1 MASSGAPPPSFICP
15 LTLELMVDPVTAAD
29 GHSYESAA
37 IKQWL
42 QSSALSPL
50 TGKTLPNKKLTRS
63 PRAAQ
68 RDRRVAGRIG
78 VVAVEA
84 ARRAAPAMPSGSA
97 LKLIVLGDAGVGKTA
112 SCTGSRSA
120 RSTR

>member
-1 MASSGAPPPSFICP
+1 MIAASFADSAPHSNRPDVPREPMSEHRAPPPSFICP

-50 TGKTLPNKKLTRS
+50 TGKVSRVTALP
-63 PRAAQ
+63 PAAAL
-68 RDRRVAGRIG
+68 RGRV
-78 VVAVEA
+78 
-84 ARRAAPAMPSGSA
+84 
-97 LKLIVLGDAGVGKTA
+97 
-112 SCTGSRSA
+112 
-120 RSTR
+120 

>member
-1 MASSGAPPPSFICP
+1 MGATATHAVFRVVDSDADGGTSKSAPPSVVREPIAMTEHRAPPPSFICP

-50 TGKTLPNKKLTRS
+50 TTSRNAGKGF
-63 PRAAQ
+63 
-68 RDRRVAGRIG
+68 GRERFSHI
-78 VVAVEA
+78 
-84 ARRAAPAMPSGSA
+84 SS
-97 LKLIVLGDAGVGKTA
+97 LSSNA
-112 SCTGSRSA
+112 SIFFRNTKS
-120 RSTR
+120 